1 MDMKEEDI
9 DKLKS
14 LLDSELANLEQLD
27 KTIRDLGLQN
37 EQFILDFYDN
47 LNEISVRN

>member
-1 MDMKEEDI
+1 MKEEDV

-14 LLDSELANLEQLD
+14 LLDSELSNLEQID

-37 EQFILDFYDN
+37 EQFVLDFYDS

>member
-1 MDMKEEDI
+1 MKEEDI

>member
-1 MDMKEEDI
+1 MKEEDI

-27 KTIRDLGLQN
+27 KKIRNLGLQN